1 MHKLGLDVYLCDHI
15 FSFITSVPWN
25 LRYQTSSFKGSLSS
39 EGVIETNL
47 STEEEKFLLKEVEF
61 LRTEDLKS

>member
-25 LRYQTSSFKGSLSS
+25 LRYQTSSFKGNLSF
-39 EGVIETNL
+39 EGISETNL
-47 STEEEKFLLKEVEF
+47 SAEKFLLKEVEF